1 MNLHKD
7 YKKEFNELIKIV
19 SNEKHIPEDA
29 VLMDYYIVYMLEKLS
44 NSEYKDLCVFK
55 GGTSLSK
62 CYPNSIERFSQD
74 IDLTYLGMDESDNIC
89 EKRIKEIIRIMSDG
103 FEIRKIK
110 GEGNKRN
117 KSRNVLLERGKKIKL
132 EVGSTVRPE
141 PYGKKKIKTYIQEFL
156 EKSGNNDD
164 VTTFELN
171 EIEINALNIERT
183 FIDKAM
189 AVKRHAICGSL
200 VEKSRHIYDVV
211 RLYQMPEIKEFLGKK
226 EELKRILELTKNTD
240 SYYLEKREI
249 SVNYNPIGNYDFRS
263 WQDKFDDN
271 VRKEYELLHI
281 DLLFTD
287 EKQDF
292 DLAIKTFM
300 DIDKIFA
307 EVEKEK

>member
-7 YKKEFNELIKIV
+7 YRKEFNELIKIV
-19 SNEKHIPEDA
+19 SDEKHIPEDA

-62 CYPNSIERFSQD
+62 CYPESIERFSQD

-117 KSRNVLLERGKKIKL
+117 KSRNVLLERDKEIKL

-183 FIDKAM
+183 FIDKTM

>member
-62 CYPNSIERFSQD
+62 CYPDSIERFSQD

-103 FEIRKIK
+103 FEIRKIE

-117 KSRNVLLERGKKIKL
+117 KSRNVLLERDKKIKL

-183 FIDKAM
+183 FIDKTM

-211 RLYQMPEIKEFLGKK
+211 RLYQMPEIKEFLRKK
-226 EELKRILELTKNTD
+226 EELKRILALTKNTD

-249 SVNYNPIGNYDFRS
+249 NVNYNPVGNYDFSS
-263 WQDKFDDN
+263 WQNKFDDN
-271 VRKEYELLHI
+271 VRKKYELLHI
-281 DLLFTD
+281 GLLFTD

>member
-7 YKKEFNELIKIV
+7 YRKEFNELIKIV
-19 SNEKHIPEDA
+19 SDEKHIPEDA

-62 CYPNSIERFSQD
+62 CYPDSIERFSQD

-117 KSRNVLLERGKKIKL
+117 KSRNVLLERDKEIKL

-183 FIDKAM
+183 FIDKTM

-211 RLYQMPEIKEFLGKK
+211 RLYQMPEIKEFLRKK
-226 EELKRILELTKNTD
+226 EELKRILALTKNTD

-249 SVNYNPIGNYDFRS
+249 NVNYNPVGNYDFSS
-263 WQDKFDDN
+263 WQNKFDDN
-271 VRKEYELLHI
+271 VRKKYELLHI
-281 DLLFTD
+281 GLLFTD

-292 DLAIKTFM
+292 DLAIKTFI

>member
-7 YKKEFNELIKIV
+7 YRKEFNELIKIV
-19 SNEKHIPEDA
+19 SDEKHIPEDA

-62 CYPNSIERFSQD
+62 CYPESIERFSQD

-117 KSRNVLLERGKKIKL
+117 KSRNVLLERDKEIKL

-183 FIDKAM
+183 FIDKTM
-189 AVKRHAICGSL
+189 AVKRHAIWGSL

-211 RLYQMPEIKEFLGKK
+211 RLYQMPEIKEFLRKK
-226 EELKRILELTKNTD
+226 EELKRILALTKNTD

-249 SVNYNPIGNYDFRS
+249 NVNYNPVGNYDFSS
-263 WQDKFDDN
+263 WQNKFDDN
-271 VRKEYELLHI
+271 VRKKYELLHMG
-281 DLLFTD
+281 LLFTD

>member
-7 YKKEFNELIKIV
+7 YRKEFNELIKIV
-19 SNEKHIPEDA
+19 SDEKHIPEDA

-62 CYPNSIERFSQD
+62 CYPESIERFSQD

-117 KSRNVLLERGKKIKL
+117 KSRNVLLERDKEIKL

-183 FIDKAM
+183 FIDKTM

-211 RLYQMPEIKEFLGKK
+211 RLYQMPEIKEFLRKK
-226 EELKRILELTKNTD
+226 EELKRILALTKTQ
-240 SYYLEKREI
+240 I
-249 SVNYNPIGNYDFRS
+249 PTI
-263 WQDKFDDN
+263 
-271 VRKEYELLHI
+271 
-281 DLLFTD
+281 
-287 EKQDF
+287 
-292 DLAIKTFM
+292 
-300 DIDKIFA
+300 
-307 EVEKEK
+307 

>member
-7 YKKEFNELIKIV
+7 YRKEFNELIKIV
-19 SNEKHIPEDA
+19 SDEKHIPEDA

-62 CYPNSIERFSQD
+62 CYPDSIERFSQD
-74 IDLTYLGMDESDNIC
+74 IDLTYLGLDENDNIC

-117 KSRNVLLERGKKIKL
+117 KSRNVLLERDKEIKL

-183 FIDKAM
+183 FIDKTM

-211 RLYQMPEIKEFLGKK
+211 RLYQMPEIKEFLRKK
-226 EELKRILELTKNTD
+226 EELKRILALTKNTD

-249 SVNYNPIGNYDFRS
+249 NVNYNPVGNYDFSS
-263 WQDKFDDN
+263 WQNKFDDN

>member
-62 CYPNSIERFSQD
+62 CYPDSIERFSQD

-189 AVKRHAICGSL
+189 AVKRHAICGS
-200 VEKSRHIYDVV
+200 E
-211 RLYQMPEIKEFLGKK
+211 
-226 EELKRILELTKNTD
+226 
-240 SYYLEKREI
+240 
-249 SVNYNPIGNYDFRS
+249 
-263 WQDKFDDN
+263 
-271 VRKEYELLHI
+271 
-281 DLLFTD
+281 
-287 EKQDF
+287 
-292 DLAIKTFM
+292 
-300 DIDKIFA
+300 
-307 EVEKEK
+307 

>member
-1 MNLHKD
+1 
-7 YKKEFNELIKIV
+7 
-19 SNEKHIPEDA
+19 
-29 VLMDYYIVYMLEKLS
+29 
-44 NSEYKDLCVFK
+44 
-55 GGTSLSK
+55 
-62 CYPNSIERFSQD
+62 
-74 IDLTYLGMDESDNIC
+74 
-89 EKRIKEIIRIMSDG
+89 
-103 FEIRKIK
+103 
-110 GEGNKRN
+110 
-117 KSRNVLLERGKKIKL
+117 
-132 EVGSTVRPE
+132 
-141 PYGKKKIKTYIQEFL
+141 
-156 EKSGNNDD
+156 
-164 VTTFELN
+164 
-171 EIEINALNIERT
+171 
-183 FIDKAM
+183 
-189 AVKRHAICGSL
+189 
-200 VEKSRHIYDVV
+200 
-211 RLYQMPEIKEFLGKK
+211 MPEIKEFLGKK